1 MKMRCYNM
9 SKGGLW
15 MNERQM
21 QIIKYVSER
30 GKVRVKELAS
40 YVDTSEVTVRKDL
53 TALEEQGILKREQG
67 YATLK
72 DTSDIN
78 YRIAV
83 NYDIKK
89 AIAKEAIKY
98 VANNAT
104 IMIDAG
110 STCAVFAQTLGASGK
125 QVTVITNASYLVRH
139 IQHYENIRC
148 IVLGGE
154 YQKNSQAMVGPL
166 TKLCAEQ
173 FRVDKI
179 FVGTDGY
186 SKETGFTGDDMVRA
200 ETVRVMAGQARET
213 YVLTE
218 ASKFNH
224 PGTVSFLHADKV
236 SHVITSQGLSP
247 EILEEMA
254 LANVQ
259 VTVV

>member
-1 MKMRCYNM
+1 MI
-9 SKGGLW
+9 KGGLG

-21 QIIKYVSER
+21 KIIKYVSER
-30 GKVRVKELAS
+30 GKVRVTELATH
-40 YVDTSEVTVRKDL
+40 VNISEVTVRKDL

-72 DTSDIN
+72 DPSDIN
-78 YRIAV
+78 YRIAM
-83 NYDIKK
+83 NYEMKRG
-89 AIAKEAIKY
+89 IAQEAVKH
-98 VANNAT
+98 VANHAT

-110 STCAVFAQTLGASGK
+110 STCAVFAQELGASGK
-125 QVTVITNASYLVRH
+125 QVTVITNATYLVRH
-139 IQHYENIRC
+139 IQNYDNIHC

-166 TKLCAEQ
+166 TKLCATQ

-200 ETVRVMAGQARET
+200 ETLRAMAGQARET

-224 PGTVSFLHADKV
+224 PGTVSFLKADEV
-236 SHVITSQGLSP
+236 SHVITNQRLAP
-247 EILEEMA
+247 EVLHEMA
-254 LANVQ
+254 LADIQ
-259 VTVV
+259 VTIV